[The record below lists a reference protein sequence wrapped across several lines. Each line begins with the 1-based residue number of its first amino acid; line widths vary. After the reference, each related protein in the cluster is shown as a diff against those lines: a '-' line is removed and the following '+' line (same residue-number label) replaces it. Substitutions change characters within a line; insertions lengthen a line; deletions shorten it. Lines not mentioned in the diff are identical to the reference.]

1 MIVLDT
7 GILIAYANPDDAH
20 HRGVTRFLSE
30 FSGEPFSVTPIT
42 LAEALIHPV
51 RADIVGGMVKAIA
64 TLELYVEDMREQDAA
79 PLARVRAATGLKMPD
94 ALVIHT
100 AERYGGSVA
109 TTDARL
115 AAAAE
120 SRGLVVHQV

>member
-7 GILIAYANPDDAH
+7 GILIAFAKPDDAH

-30 FSGEPFSVTPIT
+30 FSGEPFSVTTIT

-51 RADIVGGMVKAIA
+51 RGDVVGE
-64 TLELYVEDMREQDAA
+64 TLKVLMPLGLHVTEVNEFDAA
-79 PLARVRAATGLKMPD
+79 AFARVRAATGLKMPD

-120 SRGLVVHQV
+120 SRGLVVHQI

>member
-1 MIVLDT
+1 MIVLDS

-20 HRGVTRFLSE
+20 HRGVMAFLGDASD
-30 FSGEPFSVTPIT
+30 EPFSITALT

-51 RADIVGGMVKAIA
+51 RADIVGE
-64 TLELYVEDMREQDAA
+64 TLKVFMTLGLDVEDMREVDAV

-100 AERYGGSVA
+100 AERFGGAVA

-120 SRGLVVHQV
+120 GRGLVVHQI

>member
-7 GILIAYANPDDAH
+7 GILIAFANPDDAH

-30 FSGEPFSVTPIT
+30 FSGKPFSVTPIT

-51 RADIVGGMVKAIA
+51 RGDIVGETLKVLMP
-64 TLELYVEDMREQDAA
+64 LELHVTEVHEADAA
-79 PLARVRAATGLKMPD
+79 ALARVLAAPGLKMPD

-120 SRGLVVHQV
+120 SRGLVVHQI

>member
-7 GILIAYANPDDAH
+7 GILIACAKPDDAH

-51 RADIVGGMVKAIA
+51 RGDVVGE
-64 TLELYVEDMREQDAA
+64 TLKVLMPLGLHVTEVNEFDAA
-79 PLARVRAATGLKMPD
+79 AFARVRAATGLKMPD

-120 SRGLVVHQV
+120 SRGLVVHQI

>member
-1 MIVLDT
+1 MIVLDA
-7 GILIAYANPDDAH
+7 GILIAYSESRDPH
-20 HRGVTRFLSE
+20 HEATIRFLGVHADE
-30 FSGEPFSVTPIT
+30 QFSVPVLT
-42 LAEALIHPV
+42 LSEALV
-51 RADIVGGMVKAIA
+51 RPANAKEIGSALKKLMPLGLD
-64 TLELYVEDMREQDAA
+64 VEDMRELDAV

-100 AERYGGSVA
+100 AERFGGSVA

-120 SRGLVVHQV
+120 GRGLVVHKI

>member
-7 GILIAYANPDDAH
+7 GILIAFANPDDAH
-20 HRGVTRFLSE
+20 HRSATRFLSE

-51 RADIVGGMVKAIA
+51 RGDIVGE
-64 TLELYVEDMREQDAA
+64 TLKVLMPLGLDVEDMRELDAV

-100 AERYGGSVA
+100 AERFGGSVA

-120 SRGLVVHQV
+120 SRGLVVHQI

>member
-1 MIVLDT
+1 MLDT
-7 GILIAYANPDDAH
+7 GILIAFANPDDAQ
-20 HRGVTRFLSE
+20 HRGATRFLVE
-30 FSGEPFSVTPIT
+30 FSSEPFSVTSLT

-64 TLELYVEDMREQDAA
+64 TLELYVEDLREQDAV

-100 AERYGGSVA
+100 AERHGGSVA

-115 AAAAE
+115 AAVAD
-120 SRGLVVHQV
+120 SRGLVVHQI

>member
-7 GILIAYANPDDAH
+7 GILIAFANPDDAH

-30 FSGEPFSVTPIT
+30 FSGEPFSVTALT

-51 RADIVGGMVKAIA
+51 RADIVGEMVKFIA
-64 TLELYVEDMREQDAA
+64 TLDLSVEDLRELDAV

-100 AERYGGSVA
+100 AERFGGSVA

-120 SRGLVVHQV
+120 SRGLVVHQI

>member
-7 GILIAYANPDDAH
+7 GILIAFANPEDAH
-20 HRGVTRFLSE
+20 HRGVTQFLGE
-30 FSGEPFSVTPIT
+30 LSGEPFSVTPTT

-51 RADIVGGMVKAIA
+51 RADIVGGMVRAIA
-64 TLELYVEDMREQDAA
+64 TLELYVEDLREQDAV

-120 SRGLVVHQV
+120 SRGLVVHKI

>member
-1 MIVLDT
+1 MIVLDS

-20 HRGVTRFLSE
+20 HRGVMAFLGDASDE
-30 FSGEPFSVTPIT
+30 SFSITALT

-51 RADIVGGMVKAIA
+51 RANVVGGMVKVIA
-64 TLELYVEDMREQDAA
+64 TLGLYVEDLREQDAV
-79 PLARVRAATGLKMPD
+79 PLARVRAATGLTLPD

-100 AERYGGSVA
+100 AECFGGSVA

-120 SRGLVVHQV
+120 SRGLVGHQI

>member
-1 MIVLDT
+1 MIVLDA
-7 GILIAYANPDDAH
+7 GVLIAYSETHDPH
-20 HRGVTRFLSE
+20 HKATIRFLAAHADE
-30 FSGEPFSVTPIT
+30 RFSVPVIT
-42 LAEALIHPV
+42 LSEALV
-51 RADIVGGMVKAIA
+51 RPASAEEIGSALKKIMPLGLD
-64 TLELYVEDMREQDAA
+64 VEDLREQDAVA
-79 PLARVRAATGLKMPD
+79 LARVRAATGLKMPD

-120 SRGLVVHQV
+120 SRGLVVHQI

>member
-1 MIVLDT
+1 MIVLDA
-7 GILIAYANPDDAH
+7 GVLIAYSETHDPH
-20 HRGVTRFLSE
+20 HKATIRFLGAHADE
-30 FSGEPFSVTPIT
+30 RFSVPVLT
-42 LAEALIHPV
+42 LSEALV
-51 RADIVGGMVKAIA
+51 RPANAEEIGSALKKLMPLGLD
-64 TLELYVEDMREQDAA
+64 VEDMRELDAV

-100 AERYGGSVA
+100 AERFGGAVA

-120 SRGLVVHQV
+120 SRGLVVHQI

>member
-7 GILIAYANPDDAH
+7 GILIAFANPDDAH
-20 HRGVTRFLSE
+20 HRGATRFLSE

-51 RADIVGGMVKAIA
+51 RGDIVGE
-64 TLELYVEDMREQDAA
+64 TLKVLMPLGLDVEDMREHDAVS
-79 PLARVRAATGLKMPD
+79 LARVRAATGLKMPD

-115 AAAAE
+115 AAAAD
-120 SRGLVVHQV
+120 SRGLVVHQI